1 MKEFAF
7 VYHYWGEEIN
17 SLEFPILPSIATLRF
32 HTNLPIYVLD
42 YKNLD
47 WKNFDKKLNFQIIKS
62 NPVLERQK
70 DPRVFWRLCS
80 LPFDSYY
87 YNQKIEEQNIF
98 KTDVD
103 VVWLKDPLPIF
114 SDNSRFC
121 CRSDNT
127 GIFYF
132 DKKSPLVKKVFSD
145 WKEEIIRA
153 IESEEYKNEI
163 WRNCNRDGNF
173 IYEEIVL
180 YNMIKNGYDLTNLIP
195 WNEHYILSDDP
206 VMQVSKNIH
215 LVKRNFYKK
224 RGIVFI
230 LMKESKEILL
240 KFFNKEEIDYIFQNN
255 FDKYKNF
262 QFEFKNTYQEYD
274 NIIKIYNY

>member
-1 MKEFAF
+1 MKKFAF

-32 HTNLPIYVLD
+32 HTNFPIYVLD

-47 WKNFDKKLNFQIIKS
+47 WKGFDKKLNFQIINS

-87 YNQKIEEQNIF
+87 YDQKIEEQNIF

-103 VVWLKDPLPIF
+103 VIWLSDPLPTF
-114 SDNSRFC
+114 SDNSRLC

-145 WKEEIIRA
+145 WKKEIIRA
-153 IESEEYKNEI
+153 IQSEKYKNEI
-163 WRNCNRDGNF
+163 WRNCNRAGNF

-195 WNEHYILSDDP
+195 WNEHHILSDDP

-224 RGIVFI
+224 KRSGF
-230 LMKESKEILL
+230 
-240 KFFNKEEIDYIFQNN
+240 YIN
-255 FDKYKNF
+255 
-262 QFEFKNTYQEYD
+262 
-274 NIIKIYNY
+274 